1 METLLSAI
9 EARVLGSLMEKAR
22 TTPEAYPLTLN
33 ALVNACNQKT
43 SRDPVT
49 DYDDDEVMDALD
61 SLREKRL
68 VMRVDVAGS
77 RTAKFRENASLE
89 WQLERP
95 EYALLATLLLRGPQT
110 PGQLRQRSE
119 RMYPFGDL
127 QQVTDLLAAMQQREE
142 EPLSLVRSLGR
153 AAGAKEIRYAQ
164 TVPEL
169 DETAFL
175 AAGPAAPQAPAGER
189 PPRPQERMDALEVS
203 MQQLQER
210 LARLEALLDE
220 LTS

>member
-1 METLLSAI
+1 MEHLLSAI

-43 SRDPVT
+43 SRDPVS

-61 SLREKRL
+61 SLRERRL

-119 RMYPFGDL
+119 RLYPFGDL
-127 QQVTDLLAAMQQREE
+127 QQVTDLLAAMQQR
-142 EPLSLVRSLGR
+142 
-153 AAGAKEIRYAQ
+153 
-164 TVPEL
+164 
-169 DETAFL
+169 
-175 AAGPAAPQAPAGER
+175 
-189 PPRPQERMDALEVS
+189 
-203 MQQLQER
+203 
-210 LARLEALLDE
+210 
-220 LTS
+220 